1 MSGEGNYKRRFEADG
16 ALSVRDARGQ
26 GPLPVVTILPPRPT
40 APAWDCYSPVAEI
53 LWLAAD
59 NAQNG
64 VRFPVSSAHSRLKF
78 SGRGKLFETVDPWPV
93 IEEGMEYMYYSADV
107 SDAER
112 AVGLRILAEFGPA
125 GRPK

>member
-1 MSGEGNYKRRFEADG
+1 MS
-16 ALSVRDARGQ
+16 
-26 GPLPVVTILPPRPT
+26 

-59 NAQNG
+59 NTQNG
-64 VRFPVSSAHSRLKF
+64 VKFPVASAHSRLKF
-78 SGRGKLFETVDPWPV
+78 SGRGNLFETLDPWPV

-112 AVGLRILAEFGPA
+112 AIGLRILAEFGPA
-125 GRPK
+125 GRPR